1 MERAGTIPL
10 CDILVSRG
18 YAVKLRGSSAVDR
31 YLGWEPL
38 PFIWVETDADPS
50 DLARLFEDLC
60 FPGSRLADGSV
71 GREGRQYFFLCV
83 DPYVPEGERQSF
95 TLLGFTQDWRTGRFQ
110 DPFGVYPYLREL
122 RGLSCPRPLSPTL
135 SRTLPRTLPRTPSGK
150 AASVE
155 RFRRDIREQEA
166 EFLWWEGLRP
176 GTDYY
181 RALGDAALILARYT
195 RPASSPVFPFP
206 VTELADRFHRLHEGP
221 PPGETEQ
228 RLLLTGLL
236 VSPRPDLG
244 LELLKASGFIEKFW
258 PELGLLD
265 NVDHSKEF
273 HPEGNVWSHTLETFR
288 YRKPAGYGGYDFRLS
303 LSLLLHDL
311 GKPLAASS
319 GSRRFDGH
327 AELGARAARKF
338 LERLGFEESLIA
350 DIFYLV
356 KNHMLPAALPQLPLA
371 RTGEILESPLFP
383 SLLELYR
390 CDESSSFKGLEGY
403 YKSSAAYQSYLRYRR
418 NPYRSADGRKKGRS
432 AGSHGR

>member
-18 YAVKLRGSSAVDR
+18 HAVKLRGSSAVDR
-31 YLGWEPL
+31 YLGWAPL

-50 DLARLFEDLC
+50 DLARLFEDLR
-60 FPGSRLADGSV
+60 FPGSRLADGAV
-71 GREGRQYFFLCV
+71 EREGRQYFFLCV
-83 DPYVPEGERQSF
+83 DPYAPEEERRSF
-95 TLLGFTQDWRTGRFQ
+95 TLLDFTQDWRTGRFQ
-110 DPFGVYPYLREL
+110 DPFGVYPYLRGL
-122 RGLSCPRPLSPTL
+122 RGFP
-135 SRTLPRTLPRTPSGK
+135 PSGK
-150 AASVE
+150 AGKSVG
-155 RFRRDIREQEA
+155 RSRGDTREQEA
-166 EFLWWEGLRP
+166 EFPWWEGLKP

-181 RALGDAALILARYT
+181 RALGDAALILARYA
-195 RPASSPVFPFP
+195 RPASSSLFPP
-206 VTELADRFHRLHEGP
+206 SVTELADRFHRLHEGP

-228 RLLLTGLL
+228 RLLLIGLL

-244 LELLKASGFIEKFW
+244 LRLLKVSGFIEQFW

-265 NVDHSKEF
+265 QVDHSKEF
-273 HPEGNVWSHTLETFR
+273 HPEGNVWNHTLETFR
-288 YRKPAGYGGYDFRLS
+288 YRKPAGYGGYDLRLS

-319 GSRRFDGH
+319 PSRRFDGH

-356 KNHMLPAALPQLPLA
+356 KNHMLPAALPRLPLV

-390 CDESSSFKGLEGY
+390 CDESSSFKGLERY
-403 YKSSAAYQSYLRYRR
+403 YESSAAYQSYLRYRR

-432 AGSHGR
+432 AGLHGR